1 LIQSVRMLD
10 LIQLVKLWLVK
21 LEVMWGLIK
30 LEMLSGM
37 EQLACGLEIEQRER
51 TLGSKQLATLLA

>member
-1 LIQSVRMLD
+1 MLD